1 MYEELSNKQLIILN
15 FVKQEIK
22 SKGYPPSVREI
33 CKAVGL
39 SSTSTVHSH
48 LTALEKKGFIRKGNN
63 KNRAIEVIDEES
75 MLYNIPKKEIVNI
88 PFVGNIAAGQPI
100 LAVENVEDLFPIP
113 VDWIGNNQSFVL
125 KVKGESMIEAGIF
138 DGDYVVISSQDTAK
152 NGEIVA
158 ALIDEET
165 TLKRFFKEK
174 GKIRLQPENS
184 SMKPIITDEVAI
196 LGVIKCVIRRY

>member
-1 MYEELSNKQLIILN
+1 MYEELSNKQLVILN

-113 VDWIGNNQSFVL
+113 VDWIGNNESFVL

-138 DGDYVVISSQDTAK
+138 DGDYVVISSQETAK

-184 SMKPIITDEVAI
+184 SMKPIITDEVVI